1 MEQNIN
7 DMFSNIINDFNFP
20 QTQYTTSLN
29 DTNRNQNIPSNPSMR
44 YVNRQLDT
52 IYELILRYNDNMIQY
67 QRNMTQMVSL
77 INMNNLTFRQR
88 LNEIRNDRNT
98 QYRNANTQQRNRFQN
113 YRNVP
118 FNNWTFQTPLFSTS
132 QNRQLTQQEINSLTT
147 TITFNEET
155 RNEIS
160 ETRCPISLD
169 NFQNGDTLCKINGC
183 NHIFKKDNLLNW
195 FRRNSK
201 CPICRF
207 DLRNALNN
215 RRNGNSRGRS
225 RTRDASGNN
234 PNRSPRHNPNRSP
247 RHNTNRSP
255 VPNQENNSEGLMRDP
270 SGNRLD
276 ISNNYWNT
284 VLDEQFTN
292 MVQNFVDTTLS
303 NNQFNTAAGENIF
316 DISFNFTPIYQTNNT
331 TENNENQHEN
341 QDEEENNSD
350 DDSSVIPDNLSVD

>member
-1 MEQNIN
+1 MQN
-7 DMFSNIINDFNFP
+7 NIDNIFTNMMNDFNFP

-52 IYELILRYNDNMIQY
+52 IYELILHYNDNMIQY

-77 INMNNLTFRQR
+77 ISMNNVTFRQR
-88 LNEIRNDRNT
+88 LQEIRSDRNT
-98 QYRNANTQQRNRFQN
+98 QYRNSNTQQRTRFQN

-118 FNNWTFQTPLFSTS
+118 FHHWTFQTPLSSTP
-132 QNRQLTQQEINSLTT
+132 QTTPLTQEEINIMTT
-147 TITFNEET
+147 TLTFNDET

-169 NFQNGDTLCKINGC
+169 NFQNGNTLCKINGC

-207 DLRNALNN
+207 NLRDALN
-215 RRNGNSRGRS
+215 RRNRNSRGRS
-225 RTRDASGNN
+225 RTRDVSGN
-234 PNRSPRHNPNRSP
+234 
-247 RHNTNRSP
+247 NTNRSSL
-255 VPNQENNSEGLMRDP
+255 PNQENNSDGFMRDP

-276 ISNNYWNT
+276 ISNNYWNSA
-284 VLDEQFTN
+284 LDEQLTN
-292 MVQNFVDTTLS
+292 IVQTFVDTTLS
-303 NNQFNTAAGENIF
+303 NNQYNMASGENIF
-316 DISFNFTPIYQTNNT
+316 DISFNFTPLYQTNNT
-331 TENNENQHEN
+331 TEYTEREENNN
-341 QDEEENNSD
+341 EEENNSD
-350 DDSSVIPDNLSVD
+350 DDSSVIQDNLSVD

>member
-7 DMFSNIINDFNFP
+7 DMFTNIMNDFNFP

-77 INMNNLTFRQR
+77 INMNNLTFRHR
-88 LNEIRNDRNT
+88 LQEIRNDRNT

-118 FNNWTFQTPLFSTS
+118 FYDWTFQTPFLSTP

-147 TITFNEET
+147 TIIFNDET
-155 RNEIS
+155 RDEIS

-169 NFQNGDTLCKINGC
+169 NFQNGDTLCRINGC

-225 RTRDASGNN
+225 RTRDTSGNN
-234 PNRSPRHNPNRSP
+234 PNRSPRHNTSRSP
-247 RHNTNRSP
+247 RHN
-255 VPNQENNSEGLMRDP
+255 QENNSDGFMRDP

-276 ISNNYWNT
+276 SSNNYWNSA
-284 VLDEQFTN
+284 LDEQLTN
-292 MVQNFVDTTLS
+292 MVQSFVDTTLS
-303 NNQFNTAAGENIF
+303 NNQFNAAAGENIF
-316 DISFNFTPIYQTNNT
+316 DISFNFSPIYRTTNT
-331 TENNENQHEN
+331 TENNEN

-350 DDSSVIPDNLSVD
+350 DDSSVIQDNLSVD

>member
-77 INMNNLTFRQR
+77 INMNNVTFRQR
-88 LNEIRNDRNT
+88 LHEIRNDRNT

-113 YRNVP
+113 FQNYRNVP
-118 FNNWTFQTPLFSTS
+118 FYDWTFQTPFLSTP

-147 TITFNEET
+147 TIIFNDET
-155 RNEIS
+155 RDEIS

-169 NFQNGDTLCKINGC
+169 NFQNGDTLCRINGC
-183 NHIFKKDNLLNW
+183 NHIFKKENLLNW

-225 RTRDASGNN
+225 RTRDVSGNN
-234 PNRSPRHNPNRSP
+234 TNRSPRHNPNRSP

-284 VLDEQFTN
+284 ALDEQLTN
-292 MVQNFVDTTLS
+292 MMQTFVDTTLS

-331 TENNENQHEN
+331 TENNENQHE
-341 QDEEENNSD
+341 EENNSD

>member
-7 DMFSNIINDFNFP
+7 DMFTNIMNDFNFP

-52 IYELILRYNDNMIQY
+52 IYELILRYNDNMIHY

-77 INMNNLTFRQR
+77 INMNNLTFRHR
-88 LNEIRNDRNT
+88 LQEIRNDRNT
-98 QYRNANTQQRNRFQN
+98 QYRNTNTQQRTRFQH
-113 YRNVP
+113 YQNVP
-118 FNNWTFQTPLFSTS
+118 FNNWTFQTPLFSIP
-132 QNRQLTQQEINSLTT
+132 QNRPLTQQEINTMTT
-147 TITFNEET
+147 TITFNDET
-155 RNEIS
+155 RNEIT

-183 NHIFKKDNLLNW
+183 NHIFRKDNLLNW

-207 DLRNALNN
+207 DLRNASNN

-225 RTRDASGNN
+225 RTRDTSGNN
-234 PNRSPRHNPNRSP
+234 TNRSPRHN
-247 RHNTNRSP
+247 NTNRSP
-255 VPNQENNSEGLMRDP
+255 RPTQENNSEGFMRDP

-276 ISNNYWNT
+276 ISNNYWNNA
-284 VLDEQFTN
+284 LDEQLTN
-292 MVQNFVDTTLS
+292 MVQSFVDTTLS

-316 DISFNFTPIYQTNNT
+316 DISFNFSPIYRTTNT
-331 TENNENQHEN
+331 TENNENQDEN
-341 QDEEENNSD
+341 QEEEVNNSD
-350 DDSSVIPDNLSVD
+350 DDSSVIQDNLSVD

>member
-7 DMFSNIINDFNFP
+7 DMFTNIMNDFNFP

-77 INMNNLTFRQR
+77 INMNNLTFRHR
-88 LNEIRNDRNT
+88 LQEIRNDRNT
-98 QYRNANTQQRNRFQN
+98 QYRNTNPQQRTRFQHYQN
-113 YRNVP
+113 IP

-132 QNRQLTQQEINSLTT
+132 QNRPLTQQEINTMTT
-147 TITFNEET
+147 TITFNDET
-155 RNEIS
+155 RNEIT

-169 NFQNGDTLCKINGC
+169 NFQSGDTLCKINGC
-183 NHIFKKDNLLNW
+183 NHIFRKDNLLNW

-225 RTRDASGNN
+225 RTRDTSGN
-234 PNRSPRHNPNRSP
+234 
-247 RHNTNRSP
+247 NTNRSP
-255 VPNQENNSEGLMRDP
+255 RRNNTNRSPRPTQENNSEGFMRDP

-276 ISNNYWNT
+276 SSNNYWNSA
-284 VLDEQFTN
+284 LDEQLTN
-292 MVQNFVDTTLS
+292 MVQSFVDTTLS

-316 DISFNFTPIYQTNNT
+316 DISFNFSPIYRTTNT
-331 TENNENQHEN
+331 TENNENQDEN
-341 QDEEENNSD
+341 QDEDENNSD
-350 DDSSVIPDNLSVD
+350 DDSSVIQDNLSVD

>member
-77 INMNNLTFRQR
+77 INMNNNTFRQR
-88 LNEIRNDRNT
+88 LHEIRNDRNT

-118 FNNWTFQTPLFSTS
+118 FYDWTFQTPFLSTP

-147 TITFNEET
+147 TIIFNDET
-155 RNEIS
+155 RDEIS

-169 NFQNGDTLCKINGC
+169 NFQNGDTLCRINGC
-183 NHIFKKDNLLNW
+183 NHIFKKENLLNW

-207 DLRNALNN
+207 DLRNALN

-225 RTRDASGNN
+225 RTRDVSGNN
-234 PNRSPRHNPNRSP
+234 TNRSPRHNPNRSP

-255 VPNQENNSEGLMRDP
+255 VPNQGNNSEGFMRDP

-284 VLDEQFTN
+284 VLDEQLTN
-292 MVQNFVDTTLS
+292 MMQTFVDTTLS

-331 TENNENQHEN
+331 TENNENQDEN